1 MTVEACKE
9 VLARKSK
16 SFALAA
22 RLLPRR
28 IANDAA
34 VVYAFCRR
42 ADDAIDEGSG
52 TPATLRRL
60 RDEVLSIFSGA
71 PQSDTQLAAFQ
82 EVAQR
87 CGIPRAY
94 VDELLDGMEMDVG
107 FTDYASVV
115 ELLVYCH
122 RVAGTVGL
130 MMCHVMGVTDPRAL
144 RRAAHLGIA
153 MQLTN
158 ICRDVAEDAA
168 NGRVYL
174 PRLLGTP
181 RDAVRVLLRE
191 ADRYYAS
198 ADVGIRMLPWRCAL
212 AVRTARH
219 VYAAIG
225 KRIAARGY
233 AVDAGRAFVP
243 LALKLVLLARSLFA
257 VPRRLPPPSPAPARI
272 VRFPDD
278 VLPL

>member
-1 MTVEACKE
+1 MSVEACKQ

-16 SFALAA
+16 SFALAG
-22 RLLPRR
+22 RLLPGRV
-28 IANDAA
+28 ANDAA

-60 RDEVLSIFSGA
+60 REEVDSIFSGA
-71 PQSDTQLAAFQ
+71 PQGDAQLAAFQ
-82 EVAQR
+82 EVAWR
-87 CGIPRAY
+87 CAIPRAY

-107 FTDYASVV
+107 FADYATVA

-130 MMCHVMGVTDPRAL
+130 MMCHVMGVTHPRAL
-144 RRAAHLGIA
+144 RHAAHLGIA

-174 PRLLGTP
+174 PRLLGRP
-181 RDAVRVLLRE
+181 RDAVRALLRQ

-198 ADVGIRMLPWRCAL
+198 ADIGIRMLPWRCAL

-243 LALKLVLLARSLFA
+243 LATKLVLLARSLFA
-257 VPRRLPPPSPAPARI
+257 LPRRLPPPSPAPDRV